1 MRLEFT
7 PDCKCR
13 CSVLDLPKPSI
24 RTLGV
29 INMLSQ
35 GPEASLEIGLACA
48 LCGKPWKGKST
59 TTAKSL
65 IITPEKASITQ

>member
-7 PDCKCR
+7 PDCKCK

-29 INMLSQ
+29 INMLSDS
-35 GPEASLEIGLACA
+35 PEASLEIGLSCA

-59 TTAKSL
+59 SGVQSL
-65 IITPEKASITQ
+65 IIKASSAVH